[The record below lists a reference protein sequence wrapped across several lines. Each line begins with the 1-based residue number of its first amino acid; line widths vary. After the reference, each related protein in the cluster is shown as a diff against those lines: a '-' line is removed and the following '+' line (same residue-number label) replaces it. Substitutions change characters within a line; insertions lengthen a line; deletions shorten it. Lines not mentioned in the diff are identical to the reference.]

1 MVHGDDSQFYW
12 FLADNGL
19 LVKIACASLES
30 SVDTNIHAYISC
42 KDVESLQKVECG
54 SIPQQR
60 YQLSGQKSI
69 HQISITLTDKTNHYS
84 STEPETSVSA
94 GASSDSAKESSESFL
109 VVAAGMQPPIC
120 SYEISQ
126 DTKGLS
132 VGTIA
137 ASMAKSIVGA
147 VRSLAG

>member
-1 MVHGDDSQFYW
+1 ME
-12 FLADNGL
+12 N
-19 LVKIACASLES
+19 
-30 SVDTNIHAYISC
+30 
-42 KDVESLQKVECG
+42 LQKVECG

-60 YQLSGQKSI
+60 YQLSCQKSI
-69 HQISITLTDKTNHYS
+69 HQISITLTDKTNPSS
-84 STEPETSVSA
+84 STESERSRSTE
-94 GASSDSAKESSESFL
+94 SSSESAKDSEESFL

-120 SYEISQ
+120 IYVISQ

>member
-1 MVHGDDSQFYW
+1 M
-12 FLADNGL
+12 
-19 LVKIACASLES
+19 KIACASLES
-30 SVDTNIHAYISC
+30 SVDTNIHAFISC
-42 KDVESLQKVECG
+42 KDVENLQKVECG

-60 YQLSGQKSI
+60 YQLSCQKSI
-69 HQISITLTDKTNHYS
+69 HQISITLTDKMNPSS
-84 STEPETSVSA
+84 STESERSCSTE
-94 GASSDSAKESSESFL
+94 SSSESAKDSEESFL

-120 SYEISQ
+120 SYVISQ

-147 VRSLAG
+147 VRSLAGSFLV

>member
-1 MVHGDDSQFYW
+1 M
-12 FLADNGL
+12 
-19 LVKIACASLES
+19 
-30 SVDTNIHAYISC
+30 
-42 KDVESLQKVECG
+42 ECG

-69 HQISITLTDKTNHYS
+69 HQISITLTDKHRSSKELETNHS
-84 STEPETSVSA
+84 N
-94 GASSDSAKESSESFL
+94 SDSAQESSESFL
-109 VVAAGMQPPIC
+109 VVGVGLQPPVC
-120 SYEISQ
+120 SYEITQ
-126 DTKGLS
+126 DTRGLS

>member
-1 MVHGDDSQFYW
+1 M
-12 FLADNGL
+12 
-19 LVKIACASLES
+19 KIACASLES

-69 HQISITLTDKTNHYS
+69 HQISITLTDKTNHCS
-84 STEPETSVSA
+84 STESETSHSA
-94 GASSDSAKESSESFL
+94 ESISDSAKESSESFL
-109 VVAAGMQPPIC
+109 VVAAGIQPPIC

>member
-1 MVHGDDSQFYW
+1 M
-12 FLADNGL
+12 
-19 LVKIACASLES
+19 KIASASLES

-69 HQISITLTDKTNHYS
+69 HQISITLTDKTNRCPSKESGS
-84 STEPETSVSA
+84 SHPTDPSPD
-94 GASSDSAKESSESFL
+94 SSEQSSESFL
-109 VVAAGMQPPIC
+109 VVGVGVQPPIC

-126 DTKGLS
+126 DTHGLS

-137 ASMAKSIVGA
+137 ASMARSIVGA